1 MRTAGVAM
9 GLAAMVLGLAGLH
22 LAGAGWFNMAIVLAL
37 SCVSGIGVYV
47 VGKRF
52 MAKEA
57 GPTSSDRKG

>member
-22 LAGAGWFNMAIVLAL
+22 LAGVGWFYMATVLAL
-37 SCVSGIGVYV
+37 SCVSAIGVYV
-47 VGKRF
+47 VGKRL
-52 MAKEA
+52 MTKEA